1 MPTTTQSQNAPTTR
15 RRLSIGAIIAII
27 LLFLIVLAGLAIL
40 IAWLTIR
47 PKRLVYSIENAS
59 IRNYNLTNGHLKS
72 DFMFTIR
79 AYNPNSRVSIY
90 YDKIE
95 AKAYYDE
102 EMIGFNSIQP
112 FYQRTRNVTHMG
124 LNLSAKDV
132 ALSEVATRD
141 LRMERVRGRIDLEIK
156 VKAKVRFK
164 VGKLKSRHRTLR
176 VTCGPVKVPMSM
188 YKNFDNTPC
197 DVDL

>member
-1 MPTTTQSQNAPTTR
+1 MPITTRQSQNAPT
-15 RRLSIGAIIAII
+15 RRLSIGKIIAII
-27 LLFLIVLAGLAIL
+27 FLALIFLVGLAFL

-59 IRNYNLTNGHLKS
+59 IQNYNLANNGHLKS

-79 AYNPNSRVSIY
+79 AYNPNGKVSIY

-102 EMIGFNSIQP
+102 EMIGFNTIQP
-112 FYQRTRNVTHMG
+112 FYQRTRNVTHMA
-124 LNLSAKDV
+124 LNLPAKDV
-132 ALSEVATRD
+132 ALSEVAARD
-141 LRMERVRGRIDLEIK
+141 MKMEKIRGRIDLEIK
-156 VKAKVRFK
+156 IKAKVRFK

-176 VTCGPVKVPMSM
+176 ITCGPLKVPFSM
-188 YKNFDNTPC
+188 NKNFDNTRC